1 MTPRK
6 PSRPSAR
13 LSLRSSHT
21 SLPAPFRTPFRT
33 PPGTSPGEPSRKAWA
48 GVPRKAVGRAV
59 GCAAAASLLLGGP
72 AFAAAPAPPAATPSG
87 AAGAGAASPAQ
98 ERPTWT
104 TCPAPSQAQG
114 GGKAPGTGWTCAT
127 LNVPLDYAKP
137 GGKTIPLAL
146 IRHRATGPGKRIGSL
161 IYNFGGPGGSGVDTL
176 PGFMPTFAKL
186 NTRYDLVS
194 FDPRGVGNSAP
205 VHCLTGPE
213 TDAFNAVDSTPD
225 TPAEVR
231 RWMDATRNFA
241 AHCAKKSG
249 PLLPYLT
256 TTNVARDLDRI
267 RAAVG
272 DRKLNYYGF
281 SYGTELG
288 ATYAHLFPR
297 MVGRAVL
304 DGVMHPDKDF
314 TQGALYQLKGFQ
326 LALDHFARSCVAAT
340 YLCPLHRS
348 TPEGVEKV
356 LTGLVAGLEKHPAAA
371 AGGRTL
377 NDSLALTAIE
387 GALYSPASGWPR
399 MAIAVAGYLRTHN
412 PAALLMMADSMT
424 GRDAKGHYSNSNNVF
439 SATSCA
445 DSGVPVQTAGIERR
459 LPAYRKAS
467 PLFGAQF
474 AWALNQCTYWPVKG
488 AMKHMEV
495 SAKGAPPILVIG
507 NTGDPATPYGGAKA
521 MARRLGKGVGVLVA
535 WKGGEGHCSYGNG
548 SACIDGTANAYLL
561 DGKVPAYGTS
571 CS

>member
-6 PSRPSAR
+6 PSRLSAR
-13 LSLRSSHT
+13 LSLRSS
-21 SLPAPFRTPFRT
+21 LPAAGRPAIAARPRKPFRQVRA
-33 PPGTSPGEPSRKAWA
+33 GLSRKAA
-48 GVPRKAVGRAV
+48 GRVV

-72 AFAAAPAPPAATPSG
+72 AFAAAPAPPAATPSA
-87 AAGAGAASPAQ
+87 AAGALAAPKDQDPLKWA
-98 ERPTWT
+98 

-127 LNVPLDYAKP
+127 LHVPLDYTKP

-176 PGFMPTFAKL
+176 PAFTPTFAKL

-205 VHCLTGPE
+205 VNCLTGPE
-213 TDAFNAVDSTPD
+213 TDALNAVDSTPD
-225 TPAEVR
+225 TPTEVR
-231 RWMDATRNFA
+231 QWMDATRNFA
-241 AHCAKKSG
+241 AQCTKKSG

-272 DRKLNYYGF
+272 DKKLNYYGF

-288 ATYAHLFPR
+288 ATYAHLFPQK
-297 MVGRAVL
+297 VGRAVL

-356 LTGLVAGLEKHPAAA
+356 LTGLVDGLEKHPAAA

-387 GALYSPASGWPR
+387 GALYSPDSGWPR
-399 MAIAVAGYLRTHN
+399 MASAVAVYLRTHN
-412 PAALLMMADSMT
+412 PAALLSMADSMT

-445 DSGVPVQTAGIERR
+445 DFGVPVGKTEIERQ
-459 LPAYRKAS
+459 LPAFRKAS
-467 PLFGAQF
+467 PLFGPQF

-495 SAKGAPPILVIG
+495 RAKGAPPILVIG

-521 MARRLGKGVGVLVA
+521 MAQRLGKGVGVLVT

>member
-1 MTPRK
+1 M
-6 PSRPSAR
+6 A
-13 LSLRSSHT
+13 L
-21 SLPAPFRTPFRT
+21 RTPTGASTGDALRQV
-33 PPGTSPGEPSRKAWA
+33 RA
-48 GVPRKAVGRAV
+48 GLPRKAAGRVV

-72 AFAAAPAPPAATPSG
+72 AFAAAPAPPAATPSATAG
-87 AAGAGAASPAQ
+87 TAAAPTAQ
-98 ERPTWT
+98 GPLKWA

-127 LNVPLDYAKP
+127 LYVPLDYTKP

-176 PGFMPTFAKL
+176 PAFTPTFAKL

-205 VHCLTGPE
+205 VNCLTGPE
-213 TDAFNAVDSTPD
+213 TDALNAVDSTPD
-225 TPAEVR
+225 TPTEVR
-231 RWMDATRNFA
+231 QWMEATRNFA
-241 AHCAKKSG
+241 AQCTKKSG

-272 DRKLNYYGF
+272 DKKLNYYGF

-288 ATYAHLFPR
+288 GTYAHLFPR
-297 MVGRAVL
+297 KVGRAVL

-348 TPEGVEKV
+348 TPQGVEKV

-387 GALYSPASGWPR
+387 GALYSPDSGWPR
-399 MAIAVAGYLRTHN
+399 MASAVAAYLRTHN
-412 PAALLMMADSMT
+412 PAALLSMADSMT

-439 SATSCA
+439 SATSCV
-445 DSGVPVQTAGIERR
+445 DFGVPVGKTEIERQM
-459 LPAYRKAS
+459 PAFRKAS
-467 PLFGAQF
+467 PLFGPQF

-521 MARRLGKGVGVLVA
+521 MAQRLGKGVGVLVT

>member
-1 MTPRK
+1 M
-6 PSRPSAR
+6 
-13 LSLRSSHT
+13 
-21 SLPAPFRTPFRT
+21 
-33 PPGTSPGEPSRKAWA
+33 
-48 GVPRKAVGRAV
+48 

-72 AFAAAPAPPAATPSG
+72 AFATAPAPPAVTPPA
-87 AAGAGAASPAQ
+87 AAGAGAAPPAQ

-104 TCPAPSQAQG
+104 RCPAPSQAQG

-127 LNVPLDYAKP
+127 LNVPLDYTKP

-161 IYNFGGPGGSGVDTL
+161 VYNFGGPGGSGVDTL
-176 PGFMPTFAKL
+176 PAFTPTFAKL

-205 VHCLTGPE
+205 VNCLTGPE
-213 TDAFNAVDSTPD
+213 TDALNAVDSTPD
-225 TPAEVR
+225 TPTEVQ
-231 RWMDATRNFA
+231 RWMDATHDFA
-241 AHCAKKSG
+241 AQCEKKSG

-288 ATYAHLFPR
+288 ATYAHLFPQK
-297 MVGRAVL
+297 VGRAVL

-314 TQGALYQLKGFQ
+314 TQGAFYQLKGFQ

-371 AGGRTL
+371 AGAAPSTTR
-377 NDSLALTAIE
+377 
-387 GALYSPASGWPR
+387 SP
-399 MAIAVAGYLRTHN
+399 
-412 PAALLMMADSMT
+412 
-424 GRDAKGHYSNSNNVF
+424 
-439 SATSCA
+439 
-445 DSGVPVQTAGIERR
+445 
-459 LPAYRKAS
+459 
-467 PLFGAQF
+467 
-474 AWALNQCTYWPVKG
+474 
-488 AMKHMEV
+488 
-495 SAKGAPPILVIG
+495 
-507 NTGDPATPYGGAKA
+507 
-521 MARRLGKGVGVLVA
+521 
-535 WKGGEGHCSYGNG
+535 
-548 SACIDGTANAYLL
+548 
-561 DGKVPAYGTS
+561 
-571 CS
+571 

>member
-13 LSLRSSHT
+13 LSLRSSR
-21 SLPAPFRTPFRT
+21 SPLPVAFRT
-33 PPGTSPGEPSRKAWA
+33 PPGTPPGEPSRKAWA

-72 AFAAAPAPPAATPSG
+72 AFATAPAPPAVTPPA
-87 AAGAGAASPAQ
+87 AAGAGAAPPAQ

-104 TCPAPSQAQG
+104 RCPAPSQAQG
-114 GGKAPGTGWTCAT
+114 GGKAPGTGWACAT
-127 LNVPLDYAKP
+127 LNVPLDYTKP

-161 IYNFGGPGGSGVDTL
+161 VYNFGGPGGSGVDTL
-176 PGFMPTFAKL
+176 PAFTPTFAKL

-205 VHCLTGPE
+205 VNCLTGPE
-213 TDAFNAVDSTPD
+213 TDALNAVDSTPD
-225 TPAEVR
+225 TPTEVR
-231 RWMDATRNFA
+231 RWMDATRDFA
-241 AHCAKKSG
+241 AQCEKKSG

-288 ATYAHLFPR
+288 ATYAHLFPQK
-297 MVGRAVL
+297 VGRAVL
-304 DGVMHPDKDF
+304 DGDMHPDKDF
-314 TQGALYQLKGFQ
+314 TQGAFYQLKGFQ

-371 AGGRTL
+371 TGGRTL

-387 GALYSPASGWPR
+387 GALYSPDSGWPR
-399 MAIAVAGYLRTHN
+399 MASAVAGYLRTHN
-412 PAALLMMADSMT
+412 PAALLTMADSMT

-445 DSGVPVQTAGIERR
+445 DSGVPVQKAEIERR

-488 AMKHMEV
+488 ATKHMEV

-521 MARRLGKGVGVLVA
+521 MARRLGKGVGVLVT

-548 SACIDGTANAYLL
+548 SACIDGTANTYLL

>member
-1 MTPRK
+1 MTP
-6 PSRPSAR
+6 PPPAVTPSAGAD
-13 LSLRSSHT
+13 
-21 SLPAPFRTPFRT
+21 AP
-33 PPGTSPGEPSRKAWA
+33 
-48 GVPRKAVGRAV
+48 
-59 GCAAAASLLLGGP
+59 
-72 AFAAAPAPPAATPSG
+72 AAPTGQDRPA
-87 AAGAGAASPAQ
+87 
-98 ERPTWT
+98 WT
-104 TCPAPSQAQG
+104 ACPAPSLAQG

-127 LNVPLDYAKP
+127 LHVPLDYAKP

-161 IYNFGGPGGSGVDTL
+161 VYNFGGPGGSGVDTL
-176 PGFMPTFAKL
+176 PAFTPTFAKL

-205 VHCLTGPE
+205 VNCLTDPE
-213 TDAFNAVDSTPD
+213 TDALNAVDSTPD

-241 AHCAKKSG
+241 AQCTKKSG
-249 PLLPYLT
+249 SLLPYLT

-267 RAAVG
+267 RLAVG
-272 DRKLNYYGF
+272 DKRLNYYGF

-288 ATYAHLFPR
+288 ATYAHLFPKR
-297 MVGRAVL
+297 VGRTVL
-304 DGVMHPDKDF
+304 DGVMHPDKGF
-314 TQGALYQLKGFQ
+314 EQGALYQLKGFQ
-326 LALDHFARSCVAAT
+326 LALDHFAKSCVAAT

-356 LTGLVAGLEKHPAAA
+356 LIDLVAGLEKHPAAA
-371 AGGRTL
+371 AKGRTL
-377 NDSLALTAIE
+377 TDSLALTAIE
-387 GALYSPASGWPR
+387 GALYSPDGGWTR
-399 MAIAVAGYLRTHN
+399 MASAVAAYLRAHN
-412 PAALLMMADSMT
+412 PAALLAMADSMM
-424 GRDAKGHYSNSNNVF
+424 GRDAAGHYSNSNNVF
-439 SATSCA
+439 AATSCA
-445 DSGVPVQTAGIERR
+445 DFGVPVQRAGIEQR

-467 PLFGAQF
+467 PLFGPQF

-521 MARRLGKGVGVLVA
+521 MARRLGKGVGVLVT